1 MDVQVWAA
9 DRSYASVQLAEGQ
22 GCVTRVRPSAR
33 RTSSIV
39 RCLDPESAEM
49 PVGSHWRECEDD
61 VARFVVEVR
70 SLSCISL
77 LRLVVEF
84 NDICSAVALPSC

>member
-1 MDVQVWAA
+1 M

-39 RCLDPESAEM
+39 RCLDPESAE
-49 PVGSHWRECEDD
+49 
-61 VARFVVEVR
+61 
-70 SLSCISL
+70 
-77 LRLVVEF
+77 
-84 NDICSAVALPSC
+84 LPSVRQSENEGLLHVSSRKF